1 MRKMKFL
8 VPAMIGFTVM
18 VTGCAQ
24 GETKAET
31 KAEAKQET
39 KQEAKK
45 EKKQQEAQITKL
57 QPLNATTL
65 QLTFS
70 KPLSE
75 EEVKLENLE
84 AIKKN
89 FAFDNGLEIVNVPRL
104 KTGATSTYIVPV
116 TVQKLGT
123 KYKLSYKGGKK
134 EKFEESTEKINVR
147 QAKQVTN
154 DTFEIESFL
163 EDGVTDYANIIEA
176 YKAGRG
182 DQAFQLDEENKDKE
196 GKQYQIISSLRDRKV
211 MITSS
216 SGEEIVAGYVPF
228 TQAADGRQ
236 APKFR
241 LPAGQTL
248 QPGMTYTITS
258 DWATVKNPM
267 FTAETIAPLVIQSV
281 EAIDNK
287 SIQIAL
293 ENDPNM
299 ELFAGRKVE
308 LQSEDGNKLEAQYRF
323 SSRKGAVGIFDL
335 QNGAMLQSGKKY
347 TVVPMNEW
355 ATANQVTFVAK

>member
-1 MRKMKFL
+1 MRMKKIKFL

-18 VTGCAQ
+18 VTGCVQ
-24 GETKAET
+24 GET

-45 EKKQQEAQITKL
+45 EKKQQKAQITKL
-57 QPLNATTL
+57 QSLNAMTL

-70 KPLSE
+70 KTLSE
-75 EEVKLENLE
+75 EEVKPENLE

-89 FAFDNGLEIVNVPRL
+89 FVFDNGLEIVNVPRL

-116 TVQKLGT
+116 TVQKPGT
-123 KYKLSYKGGKK
+123 KYKVSYKGGKK
-134 EKFEESTEKINVR
+134 EKFEASTEKINVR

-154 DTFEIESFL
+154 DTFQIESFL

-182 DQAFQLDEENKDKE
+182 NQAFQLDEENKDKE
-196 GKQYQIISSLRDRKV
+196 GKQYQIISSLRDRKLT
-211 MITSS
+211 ITSS
-216 SGEEIVAGYVPF
+216 GGEQIVAGYVPF

-258 DWATVKNPM
+258 DWATVKNPT
-267 FTAETIAPLVIQSV
+267 FTAETIAPLVLQSA

-287 SIQIAL
+287 SIQITL

-308 LQSEDGNKLEAQYRF
+308 LQGEDGKKLEAQYRF
-323 SSRKGAVGIFDL
+323 TSRKGAVGIFDL
-335 QNGAMLQSGKKY
+335 QNGATLESGKKY
-347 TVVPMNEW
+347 TVVPMNGW

>member
-1 MRKMKFL
+1 MRMKTIKFL

-24 GETKAET
+24 GETKAE
-31 KAEAKQET
+31 AKQET

-45 EKKQQEAQITKL
+45 EKKKQEAQITKL
-57 QPLNATTL
+57 QPLNAMTL

-75 EEVKLENLE
+75 EGVKLENLE

-89 FAFDNGLEIVNVPRL
+89 FVFDNGLEIVNVPRL

-116 TVQKLGT
+116 TVQKPGT
-123 KYKLSYKGGKK
+123 AYKVSYKGGKK
-134 EKFEESTEKINVR
+134 EKFEASTEKINVH

-196 GKQYQIISSLRDRKV
+196 GKQYQIISSLRDRKLT
-211 MITSS
+211 ITSS
-216 SGEEIVAGYVPF
+216 VGEQIVVGYVPF

-248 QPGMTYTITS
+248 QPGVTYTITS
-258 DWATVKNPM
+258 DWATIKNPT
-267 FTAETIAPLVIQSV
+267 FTAETIEPLAIQSA

-287 SIQIAL
+287 SIQITL
-293 ENDPNM
+293 GKDPSM

-308 LQSEDGNKLEAQYRF
+308 LQGEDGNRVEAQYRF

-335 QNGAMLQSGKKY
+335 QNGATLQPGKKY
-347 TVVPMNEW
+347 TVVPMNDW
-355 ATANQVTFVAK
+355 ATANQVAFVAK